1 MSKKAKIQDFI
12 PDDINA
18 NKGTQRGSYLLE
30 QSLHSHG
37 AGRSILVDKAGR
49 IIAGNK
55 TAEAAASVGL
65 DDAVVV
71 KTNGNQVVV
80 VQRTDIDL
88 DSAEGRALAIA
99 DNRVSEASLDWDVGA
114 LLQISKDVDLTDFW
128 FEDELDMLGIKVES
142 QEGENGPLSQ
152 FSGESGPGRVP
163 GASFGET
170 WHIGDHR
177 VICGNADKAS
187 EIVAAIRGWQD
198 HTGMTATH
206 ESGKTFSDICRERG
220 YE

>member
-12 PDDINA
+12 PDNINA

-30 QSLHSHG
+30 QSLHNNG

-99 DNRVSEASLDWDVGA
+99 DNRVGEVSLAWDSEALI
-114 LLQISKDVDLTDFW
+114 QISKDVDLTEFW
-128 FEDELDMLGIKVES
+128 FEDELDMLGIQVES
-142 QEGENGPLSQ
+142 QAGENESLSH
-152 FSGESGPGRVP
+152 FSSSEGPGQGGR
-163 GASFGET
+163 ATFGET
-170 WHIGDHR
+170 WHIGPHR
-177 VICGNADKAS
+177 VICGDVEKMS
-187 EIVAAIRGWQD
+187 EIVAAIRGWEEY
-198 HTGMTATH
+198 TGLSATH
-206 ESGKTFSDICRERG
+206 ENGKSFSDVCKERG